1 MLRQQVLSTC
11 IKQRCF
17 KKCLFILKY
26 HFSKELAHRSI
37 NKKMTQLKTLR
48 KGKKDVRM
56 KFSVTTKELKKVKNK
71 LAE

>member
-1 MLRQQVLSTC
+1 
-11 IKQRCF
+11 
-17 KKCLFILKY
+17 
-26 HFSKELAHRSI
+26 
-37 NKKMTQLKTLR
+37 MTQLKTLR